1 MFTSTLEWT
10 ASLHVPTYTYV
21 LRLYD
26 VKKFSPVFFVR
37 VFVRGHV
44 PSQLTSLCLRCFF
57 MLLPS
62 KILMQRKQQTHH
74 NYKLTT
80 TIKQTEYASSFSNS
94 FTNRNPTNQ
103 IIMPCITARQARRS
117 MGRRSSAIPRSSK
130 GMENLS
136 SVALSAGTEFSLCT
150 HAWSS
155 YESNRSAYTQSTASS
170 TSVRSS
176 DYNSSAESLQVYDMS
191 GLAISLPV
199 HTLHHH
205 HQQQDEE
212 EDSYGFFVDAE

>member
-10 ASLHVPTYTYV
+10 ASLVHVPGFAIYMTSKRS
-21 LRLYD
+21 LPRLPRI
-26 VKKFSPVFFVR
+26 FGAFFGRAPRTLAVDI
-37 VFVRGHV
+37 
-44 PSQLTSLCLRCFF
+44 SLLTL
-57 MLLPS
+57 LLPS

-136 SVALSAGTEFSLCT
+136 SVALSAGTEFSLYT

-155 YESNRSAYTQSTASS
+155 YESNQSAYTQSTASS

-191 GLAISLPV
+191 GLATSLPV
-199 HTLHHH
+199 HTLYHH

>member
-1 MFTSTLEWT
+1 MVTSHSTRRG
-10 ASLHVPTYTYV
+10 LHRGHVTSICNFMTS
-21 LRLYD
+21 
-26 VKKFSPVFFVR
+26 KKFSRFFCARPRTLAVDI
-37 VFVRGHV
+37 
-44 PSQLTSLCLRCFF
+44 SLLTLPDFA
-57 MLLPS
+57 LLPCS

-74 NYKLTT
+74 NYNFQATT
-80 TIKQTEYASSFSNS
+80 LVKQTEYASSFSNS

-103 IIMPCITARQARRS
+103 ITMPCITARQARRS

-191 GLAISLPV
+191 GLATSLPI